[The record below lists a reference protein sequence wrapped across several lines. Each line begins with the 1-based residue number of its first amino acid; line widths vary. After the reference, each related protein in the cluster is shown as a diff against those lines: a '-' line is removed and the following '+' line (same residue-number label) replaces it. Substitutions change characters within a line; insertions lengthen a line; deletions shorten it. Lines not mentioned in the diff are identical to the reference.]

1 MEDREAWY
9 AVVQGLQSQTQLSE
23 TTRNQ
28 LQGKTKIHNDVE
40 IKKLNNNQCIEKKI
54 LE

>member
-28 LQGKTKIHNDVE
+28 LQGKTGKLTMMWRLKNLTTTNAL
-40 IKKLNNNQCIEKKI
+40 KKKF
-54 LE
+54 

>member
-28 LQGKTKIHNDVE
+28 LQGKTGKFTMMWRL
-40 IKKLNNNQCIEKKI
+40 KKLNNNQCIEKKI
-54 LE
+54 L